1 MHLMTTCRRLVLGLM
16 FGLMLQGTSVTA
28 APYDL
33 VPRGDWT
40 YDVLARWAARGLVR
54 TRALSSG

>member
-1 MHLMTTCRRLVLGLM
+1 MTTCRRLVLGLM
-16 FGLMLQGTSVTA
+16 FGLMLGGAGVTA